1 MFHCLLAFRRFIR
14 YAVTQEGQVGVR
26 LPVEMLQGELISVEE
41 AAAREQRYESEGRTC
56 TLMTVESGGQQI
68 A

>member
-1 MFHCLLAFRRFIR
+1 M
-14 YAVTQEGQVGVR
+14 
-26 LPVEMLQGELISVEE
+26 VEYTGELISVEE
-41 AAAREQRYESEGRTC
+41 AAAREQTYESEGRTC